1 MIDPDIGAQSGESE
15 IMLVVM
21 RRLNAAPRSRG
32 ELSKYLLDKEFDPA
46 LIERVL
52 DRVSSMG
59 YIDDAAYAQEWVRSR
74 HRSRGLAPS
83 VLKRELI
90 SKDVDLELIEAAL
103 EQLTTD
109 ETQVRAYELAAKKYR
124 SLMSV
129 DHAVAV
135 RRIASLLQRKGYP
148 PGMCF
153 QVAKET
159 VGSELDADGELD
171 R

>member
-1 MIDPDIGAQSGESE
+1 MTDPELATHSGESE
-15 IMLVVM
+15 IMSVVM

-32 ELSKYLLDKEFDPA
+32 ELSKYLCAKDFDPT
-46 LIERVL
+46 LIEKVL

-59 YIDDAAYAQEWVRSR
+59 YIDDVAYAQEWVRSR

-90 SKDVDLELIEAAL
+90 NKDIDVEAIDVAL
-103 EQLTTD
+103 EQLTSD
-109 ETQVRAYELAAKKYR
+109 ETRERAYELAAKKYR
-124 SLMSV
+124 SLTLV
-129 DHAVAV
+129 DHSVAV

-148 PGMCF
+148 PGVCF

-159 VGSELDADGELD
+159 VGAEFEIDGELE

>member
-1 MIDPDIGAQSGESE
+1 MS
-15 IMLVVM
+15 VVM

-32 ELSKYLLDKEFDPA
+32 ELSKYLLAKDFDPT
-46 LIERVL
+46 LIEKVL
-52 DRVSSMG
+52 DRVSSIG
-59 YIDDAAYAQEWVRSR
+59 YIDDVAYAQEWVRSR

-90 SKDVDLELIEAAL
+90 DKDIDVEAVDAAL
-103 EQLTTD
+103 EQLTSD
-109 ETQVRAYELAAKKYR
+109 ETRERAYELAAKKYR
-124 SLMSV
+124 SLMLV
-129 DHAVAV
+129 DYAVAV

-159 VGSELDADGELD
+159 VGAELDADGELD

>member
-1 MIDPDIGAQSGESE
+1 MS
-15 IMLVVM
+15 VVM

-32 ELSKYLLDKEFDPA
+32 ELSKYLLAKDFEPP
-46 LIERVL
+46 LIEKVL
-52 DRVSSMG
+52 DRVASMG
-59 YIDDAAYAQEWVRSR
+59 YIDDVVYAQEWVRSR

-83 VLKRELI
+83 VLKRELVN
-90 SKDVDLELIEAAL
+90 KDIDIEVIDAAL
-103 EQLTTD
+103 EQLTSD
-109 ETQVRAYELAAKKYR
+109 ETRERAYELAAKKYR

-148 PGMCF
+148 PGVCF

-159 VGSELDADGELD
+159 VGAEFDMDGELE

>member
-1 MIDPDIGAQSGESE
+1 MS
-15 IMLVVM
+15 VVM

-32 ELSKYLLDKEFDPA
+32 ELTKYLVAKDFDPT
-46 LIERVL
+46 LIEKVL

-59 YIDDAAYAQEWVRSR
+59 YIDDVAFAQEWVRSR

-90 SKDVDLELIEAAL
+90 NKDVDIEVIEGSL
-103 EQLTTD
+103 EQLTLD
-109 ETQVRAYELAAKKYR
+109 DTQERAYELAAKKYR

-129 DHAVAV
+129 DPAVAV

-148 PGMCF
+148 PATCF
-153 QVAKET
+153 QIAKET
-159 VGSELDADGELD
+159 VGADLENYGELES
-171 R
+171 

>member
-1 MIDPDIGAQSGESE
+1 MS
-15 IMLVVM
+15 VVM

-32 ELSKYLLDKEFDPA
+32 ELSKYLMAKAFEPT
-46 LIERVL
+46 LIEKVL

-59 YIDDAAYAQEWVRSR
+59 YIDDVAFAQEWVRSR
-74 HRSRGLAPS
+74 HRSRGLASS

-90 SKDVDLELIEAAL
+90 NKDIDLQVIEGAL
-103 EQLTTD
+103 EQLTAAD
-109 ETQVRAYELAAKKYR
+109 SSERAYELAAKKYR

-148 PGMCF
+148 PATCF
-153 QVAKET
+153 QIAKET
-159 VGSELDADGELD
+159 VGAQFESDGDLEN
-171 R
+171 

>member
-1 MIDPDIGAQSGESE
+1 MIDSDIGAQSGESE

-32 ELSKYLLDKEFDPA
+32 ELSKYLLDKEFDPTV
-46 LIERVL
+46 IERVL

-103 EQLTTD
+103 EQLSPD

-159 VGSELDADGELD
+159 VGAELDADGELE

>member
-1 MIDPDIGAQSGESE
+1 MS
-15 IMLVVM
+15 VVM

-32 ELSKYLLDKEFDPA
+32 ELSKYLLAKDFEPP
-46 LIERVL
+46 LIEKVL
-52 DRVSSMG
+52 DRVASMG
-59 YIDDAAYAQEWVRSR
+59 YIDDVVYAQEWVRSR

-83 VLKRELI
+83 VLKRELVN
-90 SKDVDLELIEAAL
+90 KDIDIEVIDAAL
-103 EQLTTD
+103 EQLTSD
-109 ETQVRAYELAAKKYR
+109 ETRERAYELAAKKYR

-148 PGMCF
+148 PGVCF

-159 VGSELDADGELD
+159 VGAEFDIDGELE

>member
-1 MIDPDIGAQSGESE
+1 MTESELGSQVGESE
-15 IMLVVM
+15 IMSVVM

-32 ELSKYLLDKEFDPA
+32 ELTKYLLAKDFDPT
-46 LIERVL
+46 LIEKVL

-59 YIDDAAYAQEWVRSR
+59 YIDDAAFAQEWVRSR
-74 HRSRGLAPS
+74 QRSRGLAPS
-83 VLKRELI
+83 VLTRELI
-90 SKDVDLELIEAAL
+90 NKDVDIEVIQAAL
-103 EQLTTD
+103 EQLTSDHT
-109 ETQVRAYELAAKKYR
+109 EERAYELAAKKYR

-148 PGMCF
+148 PATCF
-153 QVAKET
+153 RIAKET
-159 VGSELDADGELD
+159 VGAEFEIDGELE